1 MTAQRSGR
9 EDGADSMDEQA
20 IADVLTAAL
29 LAGRLSPG
37 LRLGEHQLAGLFG
50 VSRERVRKVLHRLG
64 AQRLIDLQPNRG
76 AFVPQASLAE
86 AREVYHARRVI
97 EAGVV
102 AQLSMNV
109 TDRQLA
115 ALSEHLRLERR
126 AYERK
131 DHAEGV
137 RLSGL
142 FHTHLAEMSGSAL
155 VLRTMQ
161 ELVSRTAMLVAYHE
175 AGAPECSCA
184 EHRAICRAIE
194 LRDAAAAGREMQLHL
209 SLVETRLQAPL
220 VRQSTADLD
229 DIVRMEI
236 SRYRTAESWT
246 NDSPRPRTAR
256 VSKRRNGH

>member
-1 MTAQRSGR
+1 
-9 EDGADSMDEQA
+9 MDEQG
-20 IADVLTAAL
+20 IGDVLTAAL

-64 AQRLIDLQPNRG
+64 AQRLIDLHPNRG
-76 AFVPQASLAE
+76 AFVPEASLVE
-86 AREVYHARRVI
+86 AREVYQARRVI

-102 AQLSMNV
+102 AQLSLNV
-109 TDRQLA
+109 TDRQLK
-115 ALSEHLRLERR
+115 ALREHLRLERR

-131 DHAEGV
+131 GHAEGV
-137 RLSGL
+137 RLSSL
-142 FHTHLAEMSGSAL
+142 FHTHLAEMTASAF

-161 ELVSRTAMLVAYHE
+161 ELVSRTATLVAYHE

-184 EHRAICRAIE
+184 EHRSIYRAIE
-194 LRDAAAAGREMQLHL
+194 QRDPAAAGREMQLHL

-229 DIVRMEI
+229 DVILTEI
-236 SRYRTAESWT
+236 SRYRTADSWT
-246 NDSPRPRTAR
+246 EDPRTAR
-256 VSKRRNGH
+256 PAKRGKGH